1 MTQVAERQSALTVAF
16 ERFRTEAAFA
26 AGGLGQTRETAFARF
41 SASGFPTTRLEEWKH
56 TNVAPIAQTPFVR
69 PEAADVSR
77 EAAEP
82 FLFSADLPHRVVLVN
97 GRWSPSLSSVAELPA
112 GVTVRSLREALANP
126 TTALGGRIADA
137 PAQMP
142 FVDLNTALFEDGVVI
157 EVAPKAVIDDP
168 LHIVC
173 LTVPGAQPAM
183 ICPRIIVVAGERSEI
198 SLVESYGGIA
208 DGVTLT
214 NAVTQVD
221 VGVQANVDHVK
232 FQREQRST
240 FHMAATFARVD
251 RGGRFTSHAVT
262 LGGKIARNDIISTLA
277 GEGAECTLDGL
288 YVADGD
294 SLVDT
299 HTTIDHA
306 MPHQPSHELYKGIL
320 SGRARAVFNGKII
333 VRQDAQKTNAKQTN
347 KALLL
352 SDDAQINTKPQLEI
366 FADDV
371 KCTHGAAIGQLD
383 EDALFYLQARG
394 LTFFEARDMLIHAF
408 AGDILDRVQIKPLKQ
423 ALESELYAQL
433 ARDLAEMDAV

>member
-1 MTQVAERQSALTVAF
+1 MTQVAERQGALTAAF
-16 ERFRTEAAFA
+16 ETFRKDAIFA
-26 AGGLGQTRETAFARF
+26 AGGLGGTREAAFARF

-69 PEAADVSR
+69 SAAADVPAA
-77 EAAEP
+77 AAEP
-82 FLFSADLPHRVVLVN
+82 FLLAADLPHRVVLVN
-97 GRWSPSLSSVAELPA
+97 GRWSRSLSSVAALPA
-112 GVTVRSLREALANP
+112 GVLVRSLRDALDSS
-126 TTALGGRIADA
+126 TVTLRGSIADA
-137 PAQMP
+137 PAHTP
-142 FVDLNTALFEDGVVI
+142 FVDLNTAFFEDGVLV
-157 EVAPKAVIDDP
+157 EVAPGAVIDDP

-183 ICPRIIVVAGERSEI
+183 ICPRILVVAGERSQI
-198 SLVESYGGIA
+198 FIVESYAGIA

-221 VGVQANVDHVK
+221 VGVAGNIDHVK

-240 FHMAATFARVD
+240 VHMAATFARID

-262 LGGKIARNDIISTLA
+262 LGGKIARNDIVSTLA

-306 MPHQPSHELYKGIL
+306 MPHCPSHELYKGIL
-320 SGRARAVFNGKII
+320 AGRSRAVFNGKII

-352 SDDAQINTKPQLEI
+352 TDDAQVNTKPQLEI

-383 EDALFYLQARG
+383 EDALFYMQARG
-394 LTFFEARDMLIHAF
+394 IAEAEARNLLIHAF
-408 AGDILDRVQIKPLKQ
+408 AGEVLDGVREDGVREQ
-423 ALESELYAQL
+423 AMRLLEEKLSLWK
-433 ARDLAEMDAV
+433 V